1 VRTREGCAWGG
12 SVWVRVCGW
21 ECVGASVWVR
31 VCGCEC
37 VGASVGCLR
46 HGEPA
51 FTVPGISVAW
61 VPRGLRAMLRR
72 RSTVGGEEQPAQR
85 QGCAYDL
92 ALLRRRLRSAIQGA
106 HLLLVLLV
114 LPGEGRRLV
123 CCGWPVALGAV
134 LLRRIV
140 RTGRPRERVRLTAG
154 IRATHIPPGPR
165 TCTLAVLFR
174 ARQRADERRVGLVH
188 LKPAARLVVR
198 VVRSVQPQVVSHLHV
213 FAARATSN
221 TDLHTR
227 GEVGSCVSALRQQ
240 TEREREYQREDEAH
254 RERLAAH
261 R

>member
-1 VRTREGCAWGG
+1 MRTREGCAWGVSLLGGSLLGG
-12 SVWVRVCGW
+12 SVCVGVCGLPQAW
-21 ECVGASVWVR
+21 RASLHCAWPSRGA
-31 VCGCEC
+31 G
-37 VGASVGCLR
+37 
-46 HGEPA
+46 
-51 FTVPGISVAW
+51 VAW
-61 VPRGLRAMLRR
+61 VPKGLRAMLRR
-72 RSTVGGEEQPAQR
+72 RSTVGGEEQTAQR

-92 ALLRRRLRSAIQGA
+92 ALLLRLRSAIQGA
-106 HLLLVLLV
+106 HLLLLLLV
-114 LPGEGRRLV
+114 LAGEGRRLV
-123 CCGWPVALGAV
+123 SCGWPVALGPV

-140 RTGRPRERVRLTAG
+140 HTGRPRERVRLTAG

-165 TCTLAVLFR
+165 TCTLAVLSR

-188 LKPAARLVVR
+188 LEPAARLVVR

-227 GEVGSCVSALRQQ
+227 GEVGSCASALRQQ

-254 RERLAAH
+254 HERLAAH

>member
-1 VRTREGCAWGG
+1 MRAREGCAWGG
-12 SVWVRVCGW
+12 SLLGGSLLGGRVC
-21 ECVGASVWVR
+21 VG
-31 VCGCEC
+31 VCGLPQAWRASLHCAWPSR
-37 VGASVGCLR
+37 GAG
-46 HGEPA
+46 
-51 FTVPGISVAW
+51 VAW
-61 VPRGLRAMLRR
+61 VPKGLRAMLRR
-72 RSTVGGEEQPAQR
+72 RSTVGGEEQTAQR

-92 ALLRRRLRSAIQGA
+92 ALLLLRLRSAIQGT

-114 LPGEGRRLV
+114 LAGEGRRLV
-123 CCGWPVALGAV
+123 CCGWPVALGPV

-140 RTGRPRERVRLTAG
+140 HTGRPRERVRLTAG
-154 IRATHIPPGPR
+154 IRATHVPPGPR
-165 TCTLAVLFR
+165 TCTLAVLSR

-188 LKPAARLVVR
+188 LEPAARLVVR

-227 GEVGSCVSALRQQ
+227 GEVGSCASALRQQ

-254 RERLAAH
+254 HERLAAH